1 MTDFMDSGFGMGS
14 AESRINSLTTRINKL
29 ETMAE
34 SGVPYDPEVARANP
48 VANPKAAGVNPAQ
61 GQNFQAMM
69 ELMQAQMLSSGL
81 SMDNEKDRA
90 SGIESIMNN
99 PMFNMMLGGAT
110 GIPGIGA
117 AQNGMGSIPAM
128 GTGLPMNPMMD
139 PMMNMN
145 NGMPMNNGM
154 YGMGSIDPALIQQ
167 MSETQ
172 PFMLE

>member
-1 MTDFMDSGFGMGS
+1 MTDFMDTGFGMGS
-14 AESRINSLTTRINKL
+14 AESRINSLSTRINKL

-34 SGVPYDPEVARANP
+34 SGVPYDPELARANP
-48 VANPKAAGVNPAQ
+48 VANPQAANVNPAQ

-81 SMDNEKDRA
+81 NMDNEKDRA

-99 PMFNMMLGGAT
+99 PMFNMMLGG
-110 GIPGIGA
+110 GA
-117 AQNGMGSIPAM
+117 AMPGLGGMGAM
-128 GTGLPMNPMMD
+128 QAGMGAMPGMGNPLPVN

-145 NGMPMNNGM
+145 SGMPMNNGM